1 MNFKKS
7 SLLILVL
14 CFMGMSAK
22 ADFKVFACEPE
33 WADLVQSLVPASD
46 ITVATSAWQDPH
58 YIEARPSLI
67 AAMRNSDLAVC
78 TGASLEAGWLPV
90 LIQRA
95 SNKAIAENRNGLFY
109 AATYANLHQPHKHV
123 DRSMGDVHPEGN
135 PHFHLDPD
143 AVPDIVNALV
153 GRIAEVAP
161 AEQTQLLNA
170 QHLKWK
176 MHCGNAREKW
186 DEYLPQLQGMKVVVQ
201 HTGFEYLLRYAG
213 IEAVL
218 DLEPK
223 PGLPPTASHLNKL
236 LNDPRLAEAQ
246 VIIISPYQDPQPA
259 EWLSEKTGL
268 PVLTLPTTVTE
279 EEATA
284 TLPKL
289 ITHLL
294 YSLSNVSKSDTKE
307 LNPRDK

>member
-1 MNFKKS
+1 MNFRQYR
-7 SLLILVL
+7 LLTLILFFVS
-14 CFMGMSAK
+14 MGTQ

-33 WADLVQSLVPASD
+33 WADLVQSLLPKAR

-78 TGASLEAGWLPV
+78 TGASLEAGWLPT

-95 SNKAIAENRNGLFY
+95 SNDRIAENREGLFY
-109 AATYANLHQPHKHV
+109 AATYAHLHQPHTHI

-135 PHFHLDPD
+135 PHVHLDPHGL
-143 AVPDIVNALV
+143 PDIVKALV
-153 GRIAEVAP
+153 NRIYQVAP
-161 AEQTQLLNA
+161 TEEAQFLKA
-170 QHLKWK
+170 QHLRWKIKWRQ
-176 MHCGNAREKW
+176 ARDSW
-186 DEYLPQLQGMKVVVQ
+186 QTYLPKLQGMKVIVQ
-201 HTGFEYLLRYAG
+201 HTGFDYLLRYAG

-223 PGLPPTASHLNKL
+223 PGLPPTPSHLNSI
-236 LNDPRLAEAQ
+236 LNNPRLKDAQ

-259 EWLSEKTGL
+259 KWLSEKTGIQ
-268 PVLTLPTTVTE
+268 VLTLPTTVTE
-279 EEATA
+279 EEITS

-289 ITHLL
+289 ITHIF
-294 YSLSNVSKSDTKE
+294 SRLSTFSKANSE
-307 LNPRDK
+307 SIN